1 MRTEKKVGKA
11 VNDKPWKPNN
21 AGHAGFLNK
30 PLSQRAFA
38 QERRVANV
46 RGHHT
51 AAVHMKAA
59 NLRAV

>member
-1 MRTEKKVGKA
+1 MRTETKVGKA
-11 VNDKPWKPNN
+11 VNDKPWKNNN

-30 PLSQRAFA
+30 SLSQRPFA
-38 QERRVANV
+38 QERRVADV
-46 RGHHT
+46 RGHNT